1 MHRKQNTNLIPADTE
16 LEKTLRSLR
25 KIKKAE
31 NSTMA
36 DERQE
41 QTDEHREAVRRPP
54 ITDTMEDF
62 WRPIIQDEYSAIRQ
76 PAVEANNFELK
87 PALITMVQQHQFTGH
102 PTEDPN
108 EHLGRFLR
116 MANTVK
122 LNGVRPEVI
131 KLHLFPFSLR
141 DTAATWYE
149 SLPYGSVD
157 TWEELVEAYLCRFF
171 PPSLTSERRREI
183 IVFQQGEDESLYVA
197 WERFKRLLKRCPMHG
212 IDLKTQMDI
221 VYHALND
228 ISKGIIDASCCGA
241 FKRKSAE
248 EARDLIEDLAK
259 CNMKTPSEFSRGNSR
274 GKGILELNKMSAME
288 AKLDAIMHRM
298 DKQEKKT
305 YTAHEIGAVERELLK
320 EAAAF
325 NLIEGMQNIDID
337 RESFN
342 VVDDVYTH
350 NYDVHDDCND
360 QIFINEKEMNFQYI
374 EDEYS
379 EFPFDS
385 FHSIETVM
393 SMTQGRDE
401 QEGNN
406 EKEEIQQETSEEGLV
421 LKELPSHLKYI
432 YLEPPQRKPVIIS
445 ARLSDEEEQK
455 LLQILKKHK
464 ESIAW
469 SIEELK
475 GISPSICMHKIL
487 LEETS
492 RPTVEHQRRL
502 NPVMKEVVKKEVLK
516 LLNAGFIYAI
526 SDSPWVSPVHVV
538 PKKGGFTVIR
548 NEKNELI
555 PTRTVTGWRVCI
567 DYRKLNTATRK
578 DHFPLPFIDQM
589 LDRLAGHPHFCFLD
603 GYSGY
608 NQIAIAPEDQEK
620 TTFTCPYGTFAFRRM
635 PFGLCNA
642 PATFQRC
649 MMSIFSDLVEEVME
663 IFMDDFT
670 VYGSSFDQ
678 CLQNLETVL
687 QRCQDKQLALN
698 WEKCHFMVTEGIVL
712 GHKISATGL
721 EVDKSKVSII
731 KTLAPPTTVKGVR
744 SFLGHAGFYRRFI
757 KDFSKIARPLCRLLE
772 KDSRFNFDDSC
783 RVAFEEIKSKLVQAP
798 VMAAPDWDQGFE
810 IMCDASDFAMGAAL
824 GQRKE
829 KILRIIYY
837 ASRTF
842 NEAQENYSTTEKEML
857 AIVFACEKFR
867 QYILRSHVVVHTDHA
882 AIKYLMSKKE
892 AKPRLI
898 RWVLLL
904 QEFDL
909 EIKDKKGCDNVIADH
924 LSRAERS
931 IVEEEEVELKEN
943 FPDEQ
948 LFKVSCQLPWYA
960 DIVNYLACG
969 VVPSEFTSQQKQK
982 LRTDSRY
989 YIWDDPFL
997 FKRGTDMIIRKCVP
1011 ETEQGKIL
1019 DECHASPYGGHFSGE
1034 RTAHKILQSGF
1045 YWPTIFRDCAE
1056 WVKLCDRCQKIGN
1069 ISSRNEMPLRG
1080 IMVVQIFDV

>member
-1 MHRKQNTNLIPADTE
+1 MHRKQNIDLIPADTE

-41 QTDEHREAVRRPP
+41 QNDEHREAARRPP
-54 ITDTMEDF
+54 ITETMEDF

-108 EHLGRFLR
+108 EHLGRFLI

-157 TWEELVEAYLCRFF
+157 SWDELVEAYLCRFF

-248 EARDLIEDLAK
+248 EERDLIEDLAK
-259 CNMKTPSEFSRGNSR
+259 CNMKTPSEFSRGNNR
-274 GKGILELNKMSAME
+274 GKGILELNKMAATE

-298 DKQEKKT
+298 DKQERKI
-305 YTAHEIGAVERELLK
+305 YAAHEIGAVEKEMLKGNADRAVDEQLYETEEVKYLGEQRNYHFKLNTNLPTHYHPALRNHENLSYGGGASQGPRKIQNPPQGYQQPPRFHQQQQGIEHRNEYQGQRRALSFEEQMLQFMGDNKKLLNLHEQKFAELGATATNFQVFQNTTNATLK
-320 EAAAF
+320 NLETQVGQLALTLQRQKKDAFPSDTKKNPKDCMVVQLRSGKELEKKTERNDISTEKESPEKEEELERKKERVDRKDIHNSGPAVPFPQRLQKSKIEEQFARFLKTFQKLEISMPFTEVVTQMPLYAKFLKDILSKKRKIVGEGIVNLTATCSALMKKELPEKMKDPGSFTIPCMIEGVEIQKALCDSGGNINLMPLSVAKQLSLGELIPTTITLQMADRSMVKPEGVLEDVLVTVGKFVFPVNFIVLNMEEDSQVPLLLGRPFLATGAALIDMQKGVLTLRVGNESAAF
-325 NLIEGMQNIDID
+325 DLIKGMLNIDID
-337 RESFN
+337 KEGCN
-342 VVDDVYTH
+342 VIDDVYVLQS
-350 NYDVHDDCND
+350 DVHNDCND
-360 QIFINEKEMNFQYI
+360 QSFINEKEMNFLYI
-374 EDEYS
+374 EDDY
-379 EFPFDS
+379 PNCPYNS
-385 FHSIETVM
+385 FHSRETVL
-393 SMTQGRDE
+393 SMMINRDE
-401 QEGNN
+401 QEGNI
-406 EKEEIQQETSEEGLV
+406 EKGEIQQETSEEGLV
-421 LKELPSHLKYI
+421 LKELPSHLKYV

-445 ARLSDEEEQK
+445 SRLSNEEEQK

-464 ESIAW
+464 ETIAW

-578 DHFPLPFIDQM
+578 DHFPLPFID
-589 LDRLAGHPHFCFLD
+589 
-603 GYSGY
+603 
-608 NQIAIAPEDQEK
+608 
-620 TTFTCPYGTFAFRRM
+620 
-635 PFGLCNA
+635 
-642 PATFQRC
+642 
-649 MMSIFSDLVEEVME
+649 
-663 IFMDDFT
+663 
-670 VYGSSFDQ
+670 
-678 CLQNLETVL
+678 
-687 QRCQDKQLALN
+687 
-698 WEKCHFMVTEGIVL
+698 
-712 GHKISATGL
+712 
-721 EVDKSKVSII
+721 
-731 KTLAPPTTVKGVR
+731 
-744 SFLGHAGFYRRFI
+744 
-757 KDFSKIARPLCRLLE
+757 
-772 KDSRFNFDDSC
+772 
-783 RVAFEEIKSKLVQAP
+783 
-798 VMAAPDWDQGFE
+798 
-810 IMCDASDFAMGAAL
+810 
-824 GQRKE
+824 
-829 KILRIIYY
+829 
-837 ASRTF
+837 
-842 NEAQENYSTTEKEML
+842 
-857 AIVFACEKFR
+857 
-867 QYILRSHVVVHTDHA
+867 
-882 AIKYLMSKKE
+882 
-892 AKPRLI
+892 
-898 RWVLLL
+898 
-904 QEFDL
+904 
-909 EIKDKKGCDNVIADH
+909 
-924 LSRAERS
+924 
-931 IVEEEEVELKEN
+931 
-943 FPDEQ
+943 
-948 LFKVSCQLPWYA
+948 
-960 DIVNYLACG
+960 
-969 VVPSEFTSQQKQK
+969 
-982 LRTDSRY
+982 
-989 YIWDDPFL
+989 
-997 FKRGTDMIIRKCVP
+997 
-1011 ETEQGKIL
+1011 
-1019 DECHASPYGGHFSGE
+1019 
-1034 RTAHKILQSGF
+1034 
-1045 YWPTIFRDCAE
+1045 
-1056 WVKLCDRCQKIGN
+1056 
-1069 ISSRNEMPLRG
+1069 
-1080 IMVVQIFDV
+1080 